1 MGFVAA
7 RAHHKEY
14 GETASLILQM
24 AAEMDISKFEIFTV
38 PGGFQVPDAISDIL
52 NPAAD
57 LSPTVPSP
65 EPSGASGE
73 PPAWWGQELEVAGVE
88 VDAEGK
94 VYVKALR
101 AEPVLTDHDEIT
113 EAMLAPVA
121 KDPEIRAWAERNGF
135 TVAPKGRIAKSVLD
149 AFYAAQE

>member
-52 NPAAD
+52 NPAAE
-57 LSPTVPSP
+57 LSPAVPSP
-65 EPSGASGE
+65 APSGASGI
-73 PPAWWGQELEVAGVE
+73 PPAWWGEEQERSGIE

-94 VYVKALR
+94 VYIRELR
-101 AEPVLTDHDEIT
+101 PEPIED
-113 EAMLAPVA
+113 APVT
-121 KDPEIRAWAERNGF
+121 KDSDIRIWAEENGIK
-135 TVAPKGRIAKSVLD
+135 VSPKGRIAQSVLD
-149 AFYAAQE
+149 AFNASQE